1 MQALDSGS
9 QREISNLKN
18 LLAHEVEK
26 AEEAKKQQ
34 VESEQAVVDTIA
46 NLSKLEQ
53 DFAKRE
59 KILLARAEE
68 AEKEL
73 ENLRTSYDNCM
84 KILNQMVTCF
94 FGKC

>member
-34 VESEQAVVDTIA
+34 IESEQAVADTIA

-53 DFAKRE
+53 DFAERE
-59 KILLARAEE
+59 KVLLARAEE

-73 ENLRTSYDNCM
+73 ESLRTSYDNCT